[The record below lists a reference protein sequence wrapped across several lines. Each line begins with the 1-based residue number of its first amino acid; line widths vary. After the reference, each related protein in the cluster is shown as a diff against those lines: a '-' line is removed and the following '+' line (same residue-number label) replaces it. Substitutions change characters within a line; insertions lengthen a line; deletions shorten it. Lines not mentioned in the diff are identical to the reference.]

1 METTA
6 TPTLYC
12 GPAPA
17 PGALLYAWNFD
28 VVAIAGCI
36 ALVIAHCLR
45 RDRSGGLPLTSAV
58 TLILVLFISPLCA
71 LTTALFS
78 ARVAH
83 HVMLIAIVA
92 PMLALAFPERDTS
105 ATRRVPLAWLVVAH
119 TAIVWLWHAPAL
131 YAVGVSGVFAYWV
144 MQVSLLGSAFLMW
157 RRLLAPG
164 LEMGSALFA
173 YLATIVQMGMLGALL
188 TFAAWPL
195 YDLHLTT
202 TLPYGLTPLAD
213 QQLAGLVMWVPAA
226 LPYLL
231 AALLLVAR
239 RFDRT
244 DDTAGPARAAR

>member
-1 METTA
+1 MEPTA
-6 TPTLYC
+6 TPTPYC

-17 PGALLYAWNFD
+17 PEALLYAWNFD
-28 VVAIAGCI
+28 VVAIALCA
-36 ALVIAHCLR
+36 AL
-45 RDRSGGLPLTSAV
+45 AV
-58 TLILVLFISPLCA
+58 THFLRQDRGGGVPLASAIVLILVLFLSPLCA

-83 HVMLIAIVA
+83 HVVLIAIVA
-92 PMLALAFPERDTS
+92 PMLALAFPERERS
-105 ATRRVPLAWLVVAH
+105 ATRRIPLAWLVVAH

-131 YAVGVSGVFAYWV
+131 YAVGVSGAFAYWA
-144 MQVSLLGSAFLMW
+144 MQLSLLGSAVLMW

-164 LEMGSALFA
+164 LAMGSALFA

-188 TFAAWPL
+188 TFADRPL
-195 YDLHLTT
+195 YELHLTT
-202 TLPYGLTPLAD
+202 TLPYGLTPVAD

-244 DDTAGPARAAR
+244 DDATGAARAAR